1 MYESMKE
8 HKTAKPFR
16 QALRL
21 THKVAHF
28 FGEIKHIHFSN
39 LKASKKHLK
48 SV

>member
-16 QALRL
+16 QTLRL

-28 FGEIKHIHFSN
+28 FGE
-39 LKASKKHLK
+39 KKRMKVYK
-48 SV
+48 SVLNHCKA